1 MFQAKGLITPVLTAL
16 TEDEKFNP
24 EAYSEF
30 IDMLIKA
37 GVHGIFPLGGL
48 KKFLDK
54 IADWRYTC
62 KRKGK

>member
-37 GVHGIFPLGGL
+37 GVHGIFPLGTNG
-48 KKFLDK
+48 
-54 IADWRYTC
+54 
-62 KRKGK
+62 